1 MCTSGRK
8 GCFVARRACNSASA
22 FRGCDSRE
30 ARMRMRRANAARVA
44 AALMLATSSI
54 RGQEPATQLPATPN
68 TKLYAKIEQ
77 AVIKIH
83 SVFGAP
89 LHPVISGVGPGG
101 GWGAGLGYDAPG
113 RGPWDASAK
122 AVYTWNG

>member
-1 MCTSGRK
+1 
-8 GCFVARRACNSASA
+8 
-22 FRGCDSRE
+22 
-30 ARMRMRRANAARVA
+30 MRMRRANAARVA

-101 GWGAGLGYDAPG
+101 GWGGASRSAPRIAPIATITLATTTPAHDPEK
-113 RGPWDASAK
+113 RG
-122 AVYTWNG
+122 